1 MNKNSTFFKYHFY
14 KFQIKIFVD
23 FIPYIFLSQIIV
35 CLSMLFSSI
44 QFISS
49 VVSDSLRSHEL
60 QHARPPCPSP
70 TPRVHS
76 NLCPL
81 GWWCHPAIL
90 SSVIPFSSC
99 LQSYP
104 AWRSFPMSWLFLS
117 GSQRTRVSAS
127 PSYLSVN
134 IVYPFP

>member
-14 KFQIKIFVD
+14 KFQIQIFVD

-49 VVSDSLRSHEL
+49 VVSDSLRYHEL

-70 TPRVHS
+70 SPRVYS

-81 GWWCHPAIL
+81 GW
-90 SSVIPFSSC
+90 
-99 LQSYP
+99 
-104 AWRSFPMSWLFLS
+104 
-117 GSQRTRVSAS
+117 
-127 PSYLSVN
+127 
-134 IVYPFP
+134 